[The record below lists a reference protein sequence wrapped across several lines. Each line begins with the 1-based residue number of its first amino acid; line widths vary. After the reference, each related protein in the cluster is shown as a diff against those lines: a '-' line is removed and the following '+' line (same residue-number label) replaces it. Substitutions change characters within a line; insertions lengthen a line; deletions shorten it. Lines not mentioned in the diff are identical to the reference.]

1 MLDSLPELW
10 HYRDEGCA
18 LYPSC
23 LHCPFPSC
31 LDDEPRGRQRWGLD
45 QRRKEMVRLQ
55 SEGKTTRQMA
65 AIMGVSQRTVQRALK
80 TNGAELSL
88 SGNNPR
94 PSWGFDK
101 LSPNGSSRPTASRP
115 ARPEPVEGCRPTLE
129 NRNPSG
135 CSSTSESRRLSRA
148 L

>member
-1 MLDSLPELW
+1 MLDSLPELC

-23 LHCPFPSC
+23 LHCPFPRC

-45 QRRKEMVRLQ
+45 QRRNELARLQ

-65 AIMGVSQRTVQRALK
+65 AIMGVSQRTIQRMLK
-80 TNGAELSL
+80 SNVGQ
-88 SGNNPR
+88 
-94 PSWGFDK
+94 
-101 LSPNGSSRPTASRP
+101 
-115 ARPEPVEGCRPTLE
+115 V
-129 NRNPSG
+129 
-135 CSSTSESRRLSRA
+135 RLSHA